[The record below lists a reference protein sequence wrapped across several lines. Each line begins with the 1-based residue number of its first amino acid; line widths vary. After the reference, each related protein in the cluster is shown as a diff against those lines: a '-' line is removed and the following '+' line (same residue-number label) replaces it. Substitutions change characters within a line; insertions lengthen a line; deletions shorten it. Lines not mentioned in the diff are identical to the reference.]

1 MYPRIAEPADFENI
15 TALINLAFQ
24 VERFFIDGDRITA
37 GAVRELAAQGQFL
50 VMEDSGGLAGCI
62 YVESRGERGYL
73 GLLSVDPSRQRSGLG
88 SQLVFWAEEHCRSAG
103 CRFVDLRIV
112 NLREEL
118 PAFYRRLG
126 YRETGAAAF
135 TPGIAT
141 KRPCHFIEMS
151 KALDRTAEAAV

>member
-1 MYPRIAEPADFENI
+1 MHQRVAEPADFENI

-24 VERFFIDGDRITA
+24 VERFFIDGDRITI
-37 GAVRELAAQGQFL
+37 GAVRELSAKGKFI
-50 VMEDSGGLAGCI
+50 VMEDSGGLAVCI
-62 YVESRGERGYL
+62 YVEAKGERGYL

-88 SQLVFWAEEHCRSAG
+88 RQLVLGAEEHCRGAG

-126 YRETGAAAF
+126 YRETGTAAF
-135 TPGIAT
+135 TPGIVT